1 MSRSAS
7 QVTARTAIDHD
18 WRFAE
23 LVARTWTEPELAL
36 RYRRDSHAVLSEFGI
51 QLASR
56 EQAPTLPTEP
66 EGALVIEGVDSSG
79 FALYTLCAQDTDRM

>member
-7 QVTARTAIDHD
+7 HATAGTAIDHD

-23 LVARTWTEPELAL
+23 LVARTWTEPELAV
-36 RYRRDSHAVLSEFGI
+36 RYHENSHAVLSEFGI
-51 QLASR
+51 ELASL

-66 EGALVIEGVDSSG
+66 DGALVIEGVGSSG